1 MSGVKVGTVSSV
13 ALDAADYRA
22 KLTIAVDPAIK
33 VPMDSTAKIATD
45 GLLGGA
51 FVSIEPGGA
60 ADMLPAGGQFENTQ
74 GSVDLITLFAGIAGG
89 GAQKQTNSSAT
100 TP

>member
-1 MSGVKVGTVSSV
+1 
-13 ALDAADYRA
+13 
-22 KLTIAVDPAIK
+22 
-33 VPMDSTAKIATD
+33 MDSTAKIASD

-60 ADMLPAGGQFENTQ
+60 EDMLPPGGQFENTQ
-74 GSVDLITLFAGIAGG
+74 GSVDLITLFAGLAGG
-89 GAQKQTNSSAT
+89 AAPKQTNSGAT